1 MTAGPAG
8 PAGAVQ
14 DASGA
19 PLILVADDA
28 EANIE
33 LLIDQLAG
41 LGFRAVVAR
50 DAPSAVAAA
59 LEHRP
64 ALAILDVSMP
74 AGDLG
79 VPDRDAGFE
88 VCRRIKRDPR
98 TARIPV
104 VFVTALSDTSDRV
117 KAIEAGGDDF
127 LNKPYHRLVLNA
139 RIQSLL
145 KLKGATDALE
155 ESLKRLRELQKVR
168 DDLMKMIV
176 HDLKAPLTSI
186 LATLEMM
193 RDGDFGEFTERQA
206 RALNDAEG
214 KAEDLLGLIED
225 LLEVARIEER
235 TLPLQPEQIAPAAL
249 LSEIVY
255 DWQLR
260 FQQEGATATVDVAD
274 DAPVITADKALIK
287 RVLSNLVQNAVN
299 HSPGPVTLKLA
310 ARGDPKG
317 ILFTVADNG
326 PGIPAEYQEIIF
338 RKFEQVQAQHAPRV
352 RSSGLG
358 LTFCRLAVESH
369 GGRIWVTSTEGEG
382 STFYIQLPL
391 EPVEPPKPTGRTS
404 EYAVPPSVN
413 RLP

>member
-1 MTAGPAG
+1 MTAGTTPVTAN
-8 PAGAVQ
+8 A
-14 DASGA
+14 GA
-19 PLILVADDA
+19 PLVLVADDA
-28 EANIE
+28 EANLE
-33 LLIDQLAG
+33 LLMDQLEG
-41 LGFRAVVAR
+41 LGFRVVIAR
-50 DAPSAVAAA
+50 DAEAAIA
-59 LEHRP
+59 ASLEHRP
-64 ALAILDVSMP
+64 DLAILDVSMP

-79 VPDRDAGFE
+79 VTDRDAGFE
-88 VCRRIKRDPR
+88 VCRRIKKDPR

-104 VFVTALSDTSDRV
+104 VFVTALAETSDRV

-127 LNKPYHRLVLNA
+127 LNKPYSRLVLNA
-139 RIQSLL
+139 RVQSLL

-193 RDGDFGEFTERQA
+193 RDGDFGAFTDPQS
-206 RALNDAEG
+206 RALSDAEG

-235 TLPLQPEQIAPAAL
+235 TLPLVPEQIAPAAL

-255 DWQLR
+255 DWHLR
-260 FQQEGATATVDVAD
+260 FQQEGATASVDVAD

-287 RVLSNLVQNAVN
+287 RVISNLVQNAVN
-299 HSPGPVTLKLA
+299 HSPGPVALKLA
-310 ARGDPKG
+310 ARADAKG
-317 ILFTVADNG
+317 ILFTVSDDG

-338 RKFEQVQAQHAPRV
+338 RKFEQVYAQHAPRV

-382 STFYIQLPL
+382 STFYVQLPL
-391 EPVEPPKPTGRTS
+391 EPKAPAKLSGRTG
-404 EYAVPPSVN
+404 EYTVPRN
-413 RLP
+413 G

>member
-1 MTAGPAG
+1 MTAGTAPDR
-8 PAGAVQ
+8 AVEPL
-14 DASGA
+14 A
-19 PLILVADDA
+19 PLVLVADDA
-28 EANIE
+28 DANVE
-33 LLIDQLAG
+33 LLVDQLEG
-41 LGFRAVVAR
+41 LGFRVVVAR
-50 DAPSAVAAA
+50 DGPSAIAAT

-64 ALAILDVSMP
+64 DVAILDISMP

-79 VPDRDAGFE
+79 VSERDAGFE

-104 VFVTALSDTSDRV
+104 VFVTALADTSDRV

-127 LNKPYHRLVLNA
+127 LNKPYSRLVLNA
-139 RIQSLL
+139 RVQSLL

-155 ESLKRLRELQKVR
+155 ESLKRLKELQKVR

-193 RDGDFGEFTERQA
+193 RDGDFGAFTEEQA
-206 RALNDAEG
+206 RALSDAEG

-235 TLPLQPEQIAPAAL
+235 TLPLVPEQIAPAAL

-260 FQQEGATATVDVAD
+260 FQQEGAAASVDVAD
-274 DAPVITADKALIK
+274 DAPVFTADKALIK

-299 HSPGPVTLKLA
+299 HSPGPVTLQLLA
-310 ARGDPKG
+310 RRDPKG

-338 RKFEQVQAQHAPRV
+338 RKFEQVYAQHAPRV

-358 LTFCRLAVESH
+358 LTFCQLAVESH

-382 STFYIQLPL
+382 SRFFVQLPP
-391 EPVEPPKPTGRTS
+391 EPREPARSTRTG
-404 EYAVPPSVN
+404 EFQVP
-413 RLP
+413 R

>member
-1 MTAGPAG
+1 MTSTAGPERA
-8 PAGAVQ
+8 
-14 DASGA
+14 GA

-28 EANIE
+28 EANLE
-33 LLIDQLAG
+33 LLVDQLDT
-41 LGFRAVVAR
+41 LGFRSVVAR
-50 DAPSAVAAA
+50 DAPSAIAASV
-59 LEHRP
+59 EHRP
-64 ALAILDVSMP
+64 DLVILDVSMP
-74 AGDLG
+74 AGELG

-127 LNKPYHRLVLNA
+127 LNKPYHRPVLNA
-139 RIQSLL
+139 RVQSLL

-155 ESLKRLRELQKVR
+155 ESLKRLREMQKVR

-176 HDLKAPLTSI
+176 HDLKTPLTSI

-193 RDGDFGEFTERQA
+193 RDGDFGSMSEPQA
-206 RALNDAEG
+206 RALSDAEG

-225 LLEVARIEER
+225 LLEVSRIEER
-235 TLPLQPEQIAPAAL
+235 TLALQPEQIAPAAL
-249 LSEIVY
+249 LAEIVY

-260 FQQEGATATVDVAD
+260 FQQEGAMARVDVAD
-274 DAPVITADKALIK
+274 DAPVFVADKALVK

-299 HSPGPVTLKLA
+299 HSPGPVAIVLA
-310 ARGDPKG
+310 ARRDQGG
-317 ILFTVADNG
+317 ILLTVGDNG
-326 PGIPAEYQEIIF
+326 PGIPADYQEIIF
-338 RKFEQVQAQHAPRV
+338 RKFEQVRAPHAPRV

-369 GGRIWVTSTEGEG
+369 GGRIWVTSTEGQG

-391 EPVEPPKPTGRTS
+391 EPAEPPRSTGRTA
-404 EYAVPPSVN
+404 EFPAP
-413 RLP
+413 R

>member
-1 MTAGPAG
+1 MTAGTIAT
-8 PAGAVQ
+8 GAN
-14 DASGA
+14 AGA
-19 PLILVADDA
+19 PLVLVADDA
-28 EANIE
+28 EANLE
-33 LLIDQLAG
+33 LLMDQLEG
-41 LGFRAVVAR
+41 LGFRVVIAR
-50 DAPSAVAAA
+50 DAEAAIA
-59 LEHRP
+59 ASLEHRP
-64 ALAILDVSMP
+64 DLAILDVSMP

-79 VPDRDAGFE
+79 VTDRDAGFE
-88 VCRRIKRDPR
+88 VCRRIKKDPR

-104 VFVTALSDTSDRV
+104 VFVTALAETSDRV

-127 LNKPYHRLVLNA
+127 LNKPYSRLVLNA
-139 RIQSLL
+139 RVQSLL

-193 RDGDFGEFTERQA
+193 RDGDFGAFTDPQS
-206 RALNDAEG
+206 RALSDAEG

-235 TLPLQPEQIAPAAL
+235 TLPLVPEQIAPAAL

-255 DWQLR
+255 DWHLR
-260 FQQEGATATVDVAD
+260 FQQEGATASVDVAD
-274 DAPVITADKALIK
+274 DAPVFTADKALVK
-287 RVLSNLVQNAVN
+287 RVISNLVQNAVN

-310 ARGDPKG
+310 ARADAKG
-317 ILFTVADNG
+317 ILVTVSDDG

-338 RKFEQVQAQHAPRV
+338 RKFEQVYAQHAPRV

-382 STFYIQLPL
+382 STFYVQLPL
-391 EPVEPPKPTGRTS
+391 EPKVPVKLGRTG
-404 EYAVPPSVN
+404 EYQAP
-413 RLP
+413 R